1 MPCSYK
7 KTNCPLYTL
16 RSRAKLNVGGGGGRV
31 DSSLCT
37 SAVTSCVCSMS
48 KKDVEQLVHS
58 IMPKDLLKPPNVNF
72 FSFSKSYGG
81 SSFCVVQCLHQRSI
95 SYNTCKF
102 IFQEEE
108 EGLES
113 EEDDEDQL
121 NGNKAWKKT
130 SKSLLSLSLNNAP
143 QRFNRLK
150 ILEMS
155 PIKAEKPTLVM
166 RCIMSYSF

>member
-1 MPCSYK
+1 MELVFCSSFLWWNSFYIPKGLQLFRISLVTANGMPCSYK

-102 IFQEEE
+102 IF
-108 EGLES
+108 
-113 EEDDEDQL
+113 
-121 NGNKAWKKT
+121 
-130 SKSLLSLSLNNAP
+130 
-143 QRFNRLK
+143 
-150 ILEMS
+150 
-155 PIKAEKPTLVM
+155 
-166 RCIMSYSF
+166 

>member
-1 MPCSYK
+1 MELVFCSSFLWWNSFYISKGLQLFRISLVTANGMPCPYK

-102 IFQEEE
+102 IF
-108 EGLES
+108 
-113 EEDDEDQL
+113 
-121 NGNKAWKKT
+121 
-130 SKSLLSLSLNNAP
+130 
-143 QRFNRLK
+143 
-150 ILEMS
+150 
-155 PIKAEKPTLVM
+155 
-166 RCIMSYSF
+166 